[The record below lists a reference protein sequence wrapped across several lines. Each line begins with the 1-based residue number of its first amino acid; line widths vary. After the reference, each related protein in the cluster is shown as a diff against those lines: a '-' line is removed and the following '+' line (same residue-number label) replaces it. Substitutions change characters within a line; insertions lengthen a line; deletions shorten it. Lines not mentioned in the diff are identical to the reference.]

1 MNARR
6 LRALRVEAALVGDG
20 ERALL
25 CERALDGEPEA
36 VQACQRALDE
46 AEARACG
53 LAAAH
58 PLAVLALS
66 RVEQIGAEA
75 AEAGDAETVLV
86 CARALGGNL
95 DALHECA
102 RLIRGAR

>member
-75 AEAGDAETVLV
+75 AEAGDARRVLLAV
-86 CARALGGNL
+86 RALSG
-95 DALHECA
+95 DVEALHECA
-102 RLIRGAR
+102 EIVRGR